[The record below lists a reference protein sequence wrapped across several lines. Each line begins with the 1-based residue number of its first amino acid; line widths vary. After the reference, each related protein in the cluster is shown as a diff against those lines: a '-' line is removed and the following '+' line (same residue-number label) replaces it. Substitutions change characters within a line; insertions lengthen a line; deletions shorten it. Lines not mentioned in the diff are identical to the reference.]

1 MKLQIVQLSCLLT
14 SKQRI
19 NWKIHFLSSFSPKLQ
34 HAITCSRNT
43 KTGTREKA
51 KKKERKE
58 KRNKKNE
65 RSLSTFSRWNQ
76 RDGLVKADKTNL
88 PPRSEIFSIA
98 PINRK
103 FTFASAI
110 KIFLSI
116 VYRSIRS
123 TRDLGTFFYT
133 NNFTDQMAKC
143 IIPVTNC
150 ANMYCKFQYMWILY

>member
-19 NWKIHFLSSFSPKLQ
+19 NWKIHFLVLFRLNYSTQLLVHEIRKPEQ
-34 HAITCSRNT
+34 
-43 KTGTREKA
+43 EKKR

>member
-1 MKLQIVQLSCLLT
+1 MKLQIVQLSYLHSLANNVST
-14 SKQRI
+14 EKYISL
-19 NWKIHFLSSFSPKLQ
+19 FLSRLN
-34 HAITCSRNT
+34 CSMQLLVHEIRKPEQRKSEKKRN
-43 KTGTREKA
+43 
-51 KKKERKE
+51 RKE
-58 KRNKKNE
+58 KKNKKNE

-103 FTFASAI
+103 FIFASAI

-123 TRDLGTFFYT
+123 TRDLATFFYT
-133 NNFTDQMAKC
+133 NNFTNQMAKC
-143 IIPVTNC
+143 VIP
-150 ANMYCKFQYMWILY
+150 

>member
-1 MKLQIVQLSCLLT
+1 MKLQIVQLSRCSPANNVSIRKYISLFPSRLNWSTQLLVHE
-14 SKQRI
+14 
-19 NWKIHFLSSFSPKLQ
+19 N
-34 HAITCSRNT
+34 RN
-43 KTGTREKA
+43 KRKREK
-51 KKKERKE
+51 KKKERE
-58 KRNKKNE
+58 GKRNKRNE

-103 FTFASAI
+103 FTFFASTI
-110 KIFLSI
+110 KIFPSI

-123 TRDLGTFFYT
+123 TRNSGTFFYT

-143 IIPVTNC
+143 VIPVTNC
-150 ANMYCKFQYMWILY
+150 TNTYYKFQYMRVLC